1 METVYGEG
9 IDLVGSALGFY
20 ASYEGSL
27 HDINCTSV
35 SLQEVSSNKLDISF
49 NEYEGEHSY
58 GVV

>member
-9 IDLVGSALGFY
+9 VDLVGSALGLY

-49 NEYEGEHSY
+49 NAYEGEHSY